1 MHTEFALT
9 GYDMLAINR
18 DQRSLPE
25 ALDMSRSRTLIRRS
39 GASYL
44 IRLKK
49 RDVDRTLAFL
59 LFWFVWSQRNE
70 LAGLFQ
76 GLAGVFA

>member
-1 MHTEFALT
+1 MA
-9 GYDMLAINR
+9 
-18 DQRSLPE
+18 RSSK
-25 ALDMSRSRTLIRRS
+25 MVIRRS

-44 IRLKK
+44 LRLKK

>member
-1 MHTEFALT
+1 
-9 GYDMLAINR
+9 
-18 DQRSLPE
+18 
-25 ALDMSRSRTLIRRS
+25 MSRSRTLQIRRS

-49 RDVDRTLAFL
+49 RDVDQTLAFL
-59 LFWFVWSQRNE
+59 TLWFVWSQRNE
-70 LAGLFQ
+70 LAGLLK